1 MNKQNRTMRI
11 FIYIFL
17 VFFVSTFLL
26 AEDSIS
32 DTVSIPPNS
41 TVSSLTLAN
50 TFFPADIIVRPRIIK
65 RFLTFF
71 LLPLAE
77 PIPLPPLKI
86 GDNFKTL
93 DNPSVVKTETIVN
106 TSPSNQNANSSTV
119 NTTQNLP
126 VGNTTKSVITNTP
139 STKIDAVKT
148 DTTQANAGTSTTAQ
162 KDSSA
167 ASSAVKTD
175 AIGKTPAQT
184 QESKVAAA
192 KAATQALANQNS
204 AKTSNTTQNT
214 ASASTAK
221 TDTAKST
228 TSDTSQTKTASVN
241 AEEKT
246 STADATKTTITSTP
260 ASTSANNLTQKTE
273 INRSVVV
280 TQGKSFEIPF
290 SGTNWIF
297 MGEEALQD
305 GVLYNRR
312 RFEGDAAWFV
322 FDANKV
328 GNYIL
333 RFGKFDSIKNVEN
346 AELISIKV
354 EAKTNASST
363 AALAVNNTSANGSA
377 NAKTDTSGSLTAS
390 TNKNTV
396 ANSETGSVAANVAS
410 STDAKAL
417 GASLDNTSV
426 NPSGIDPES
435 PDGILLAA
443 GNDYAKKNYESA
455 LKNLDYYISKYPQGS
470 DSVFILYARI
480 FEQNSP
486 LRSIRKSYSYYKTI
500 RDQFPESE
508 YWNEA
513 EKRMLYLERQYLEI
527 R

>member
-1 MNKQNRTMRI
+1 MYLFLI
-11 FIYIFL
+11 FFA
-17 VFFVSTFLL
+17 STFLL
-26 AEDSIS
+26 AE

-41 TVSSLTLAN
+41 TVSSLSNAN
-50 TFFPADIIVRPRIIK
+50 TSISPDPIVRPRIIK

-86 GDNFKTL
+86 GDNLKTL
-93 DNPSVVKTETIVN
+93 DNASVVKTETIV
-106 TSPSNQNANSSTV
+106 ST
-119 NTTQNLP
+119 NQNLP
-126 VGNTTKSVITNTP
+126 SGNTTKSVITNTT
-139 STKIDAVKT
+139 STKIDAGN
-148 DTTQANAGTSTTAQ
+148 TQSTEANALNSSSAQ

-167 ASSAVKTD
+167 ATSTVKTD
-175 AIGKTPAQT
+175 SSVKTPAQT

-192 KAATQALANQNS
+192 KAQSQAAATQNS

-214 ASASTAK
+214 ASASSAK
-221 TDTAKST
+221 TDTAKIT
-228 TSDTSQTKTASVN
+228 TADTSQSKAAFVN
-241 AEEKT
+241 VEEKT
-246 STADATKTTITSTP
+246 STTDASKTAITSAP

-354 EAKTNASST
+354 EAKSTTSST
-363 AALAVNNTSANGSA
+363 AALAVNNTSADGSA

-396 ANSETGSVAANVAS
+396 ANS
-410 STDAKAL
+410 
-417 GASLDNTSV
+417 
-426 NPSGIDPES
+426 
-435 PDGILLAA
+435 
-443 GNDYAKKNYESA
+443 
-455 LKNLDYYISKYPQGS
+455 
-470 DSVFILYARI
+470 
-480 FEQNSP
+480 
-486 LRSIRKSYSYYKTI
+486 
-500 RDQFPESE
+500 
-508 YWNEA
+508 
-513 EKRMLYLERQYLEI
+513 
-527 R
+527 

>member
-1 MNKQNRTMRI
+1 M
-11 FIYIFL
+11 YLFL
-17 VFFVSTFLL
+17 VFFASTFLL
-26 AEDSIS
+26 AE

-41 TVSSLTLAN
+41 TVSSLTNAN
-50 TFFPADIIVRPRIIK
+50 PSISPDPIVKPRVIK

-86 GDNFKTL
+86 GDNLRTL
-93 DNPSVVKTETIVN
+93 DNSSVVKTETIVN

-139 STKIDAVKT
+139 STKIDAGNTQST
-148 DTTQANAGTSTTAQ
+148 DANALNSNSAQ

-167 ASSAVKTD
+167 ATNTVKTD
-175 AIGKTPAQT
+175 ASVKTPAQT

-192 KAATQALANQNS
+192 KAQSQALANQNS
-204 AKTSNTTQNT
+204 AKNSTTTQNSTAQNT
-214 ASASTAK
+214 ASANTAK
-221 TDTAKST
+221 TDTAKIT
-228 TSDTSQTKTASVN
+228 TADTSQTKAASVN
-241 AEEKT
+241 VEEKT
-246 STADATKTTITSTP
+246 SKADASKTAITSAP

-354 EAKTNASST
+354 EAKSTTSST
-363 AALAVNNTSANGSA
+363 AALAVNNSVANGSV
-377 NAKTDTSGSLTAS
+377 NAKTETSGSLTAS

-396 ANSETGSVAANVAS
+396 ANSETGSVAGTVAS

-417 GASLDNTSV
+417 GASLDSTSV

-435 PDGILLAA
+435 PEGILLAA